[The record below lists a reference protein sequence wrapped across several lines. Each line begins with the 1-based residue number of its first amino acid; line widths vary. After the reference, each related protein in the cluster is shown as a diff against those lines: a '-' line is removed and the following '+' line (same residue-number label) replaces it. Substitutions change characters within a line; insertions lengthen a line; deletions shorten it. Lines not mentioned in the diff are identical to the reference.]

1 MSTQFVYV
9 DKFFVYTICICT
21 NFKVCIRRQIFVYS
35 RQKQI
40 FVYTGLLGYGFNNL
54 SDAKVKENIREAD
67 LAELQTIFDAATP
80 KRYDRLDIARKDRL
94 GFLAQDFELAGVTGK
109 TRRGEQELLTLDYSR
124 LTAVLWGVCK
134 RLQARVEALENKGR
148 KAKSRAGRPPSR

>member
-1 MSTQFVYV
+1 MTV
-9 DKFFVYTICICT
+9 
-21 NFKVCIRRQIFVYS
+21 N
-35 RQKQI
+35 
-40 FVYTGLLGYGFNNL
+40 YGFNNL
-54 SDAKVKENIREAD
+54 SDAKIKENIREAD

-80 KRYDRLDIARKDRL
+80 KRYDRVDVAHKDRL

-148 KAKSRAGRPPSR
+148 KAKSRAARPPSR